1 MKSTIKIGK
10 IEYAGVKLEGVE
22 LSQEYTVNEAIG
34 LAHHGKKFVQQLI
47 KELPEMFEDME
58 TAFNKF
64 NEIDKRVEEKEH
76 KAETQETEIPEDLKE
91 FLMHMGLNPNNAKI
105 VRGR

>member
-1 MKSTIKIGK
+1 
-10 IEYAGVKLEGVE
+10 
-22 LSQEYTVNEAIG
+22 
-34 LAHHGKKFVQQLI
+34 
-47 KELPEMFEDME
+47 MFEDME